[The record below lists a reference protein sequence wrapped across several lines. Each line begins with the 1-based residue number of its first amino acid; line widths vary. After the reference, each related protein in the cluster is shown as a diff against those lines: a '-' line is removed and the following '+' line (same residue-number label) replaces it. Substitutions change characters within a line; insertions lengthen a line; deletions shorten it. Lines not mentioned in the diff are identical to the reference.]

1 MPTPLPTLSH
11 LMIPGPT
18 PLPADVLAALA
29 LPPIGHRSPE
39 FKAVLGNIF
48 PRVKQIFKTQSD
60 VLIYTSSGTGAVEAA
75 MSNTLNAG
83 DTVLVVS
90 CGVFSARWG
99 DMAKSLG
106 LNVQTLSVPA
116 GQVNT
121 VESLAD
127 ALKADTTKQIK
138 AVSIIHSETSTGA
151 LNDVKAMLQVIREHG
166 ALSIVDTVTG
176 LTAAPFAMDEW
187 GADLAISG
195 SQKGFMIPPGLA
207 MLAVGPKA
215 WEAHAKC
222 QNPGFYF
229 NFKRNKKAQDQD
241 TTAYTPATP
250 LFMALDVS
258 LDRLLAEG
266 VEGMNAR
273 HARLKAMVRAGVRAI
288 GLQPLVAN
296 DADASPSVTSILPP
310 EGISTEAI
318 RKGLKKDFRVTIAD
332 GQADLKG
339 KIVRIGHLGYVD
351 ERDVLMTLAALEMT
365 LLKLG
370 HTCEAG
376 AAVAAASH
384 VVLNASAQATPVL
397 V

>member
-1 MPTPLPTLSH
+1 
-11 LMIPGPT
+11 MIPGPT
-18 PLPADVLAALA
+18 PLPADVQAALA

-39 FKAVLGNIF
+39 FKAVLANIF
-48 PRVKQIFKTQSD
+48 PRVKQVFKTQSD
-60 VLIYTSSGTGAVEAA
+60 VLIYTSSGTGAIEAA

-99 DMAKSLG
+99 DMAKLLG
-106 LNVQTLSVPA
+106 LKVQTLTAPS
-116 GQVNT
+116 GQANT
-121 VESLAD
+121 VASVEQ
-127 ALKADTTKQIK
+127 ALTADTTKQIK

-151 LNDVKAMLQVIREHG
+151 LNDVQAMLQVIQAHG

-176 LTAAPFAMDEW
+176 LTAAPFAMDAW
-187 GADLAISG
+187 GADLVISG

-215 WEAHAKC
+215 WEAHERCTNA
-222 QNPGFYF
+222 GFYF

-250 LFMALDVS
+250 QFMALDVA
-258 LDRLLAEG
+258 LDRMMAEG
-266 VEGMNAR
+266 IDGMNAR
-273 HARLKAMVRAGVRAI
+273 HARLKTMLRTGVRAI
-288 GLQPLVAN
+288 GLQPLVHN

-310 EGISTEAI
+310 AGISTEAI
-318 RKGLKKDFRVTIAD
+318 RKGLKKDFRLTIAD

-351 ERDVLMTLAALEMT
+351 ERDVLMTLAALEIT

-370 HTCEAG
+370 HTCQVG
-376 AAVAAASH
+376 AAVAAASQ
-384 VVLNASAQATPVL
+384 VLLAEVAQRPVL
-397 V
+397 A